1 MQEQDPL
8 GDLPAAFVGNRVAT
22 IQEETASATWRHVP
36 TQSNLADLISRGID
50 PTTLSNST
58 LRCNGPQWLSQ
69 EPSSWPATE
78 FNAPTENLEI
88 RKAHVA
94 LLQPPEDLTKR
105 FSKLNKLI
113 RVIAYCK
120 RFINNCRLPKTNRQ
134 TTTLSTQD
142 LVQART
148 CCVKMVQHISYAQEM
163 KDLMEHQELAATSSL
178 KTLHPFIDQEG
189 LLRVG
194 GRLQLSTLPYQA
206 MHQMIL
212 PPNHHFTK
220 LVVSA
225 EHARLHHAGPQLLTA
240 SLREQFSIP
249 RIRNLV
255 RTTIHQ
261 PVTSSRH
268 KQHNSSWASYQHLE
282 SNPRGHS
289 SQQESTMLDQS
300 NFDYEQH
307 AAKQ

>member
-1 MQEQDPL
+1 MSIVMQEQDPL

-58 LRCNGPQWLSQ
+58 LWWNGPQWLSQ

-94 LLQPPEDLTKR
+94 LLQPPEDLTER

-134 TTTLSTQD
+134 TTTVSTQD

-148 CCVKMVQHISYAQEM
+148 CCVKMVHNIF
-163 KDLMEHQELAATSSL
+163 LML
-178 KTLHPFIDQEG
+178 K
-189 LLRVG
+189 
-194 GRLQLSTLPYQA
+194 
-206 MHQMIL
+206 
-212 PPNHHFTK
+212 K
-220 LVVSA
+220 
-225 EHARLHHAGPQLLTA
+225 
-240 SLREQFSIP
+240 
-249 RIRNLV
+249 
-255 RTTIHQ
+255 
-261 PVTSSRH
+261 
-268 KQHNSSWASYQHLE
+268 
-282 SNPRGHS
+282 
-289 SQQESTMLDQS
+289 
-300 NFDYEQH
+300 
-307 AAKQ
+307 